1 MVSGIFTAVLLA
13 AFLALTAWAYSPRR
27 RERFA
32 EAAALPLAD
41 DTRGTAPR
49 DGAAP

>member
-1 MVSGIFTAVLLA
+1 MISGIFTAVLLA

-27 RERFA
+27 RAPFD

-41 DTRGTAPR
+41 DVRRDAHT
-49 DGAAP
+49 DGAP

>member
-1 MVSGIFTAVLLA
+1 MISGIFTAVLLA

-27 RERFA
+27 RARFT

-41 DTRGTAPR
+41 DVREPRR
-49 DGAAP
+49 DGAP

>member
-1 MVSGIFTAVLLA
+1 MVSGIFTAILLA

-27 RERFA
+27 RGRFA

-41 DTRGTAPR
+41 DIHTPTAR
-49 DGAAP
+49 DGDAP

>member
-1 MVSGIFTAVLLA
+1 MISGIFTALLLA

-27 RERFA
+27 RSRFA

-41 DTRGTAPR
+41 DVRARADDAGAP
-49 DGAAP
+49 